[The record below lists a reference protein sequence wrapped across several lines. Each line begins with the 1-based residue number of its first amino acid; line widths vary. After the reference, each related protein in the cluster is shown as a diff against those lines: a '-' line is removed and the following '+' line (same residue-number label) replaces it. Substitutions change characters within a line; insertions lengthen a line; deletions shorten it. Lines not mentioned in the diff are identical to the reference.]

1 MKKYSYAVE
10 YYQKHGNLY
19 ITRTYPCMDHK
30 GLVRE
35 FWNPLRDTSP
45 YSETIMSEDADSN
58 NVRSFIIYARA
69 TRSNYINHPTY
80 STLLNEIGMI
90 WDIDYGKWEAKAEL
104 VTAYFVNVLNSNL
117 ELMLENLD
125 VDDKP
130 YGAFVYKHIRIM
142 RKPGYESRSQKE
154 ICFYEQFQSIN
165 NNSSS

>member
-1 MKKYSYAVE
+1 MKKYSYAAE

-19 ITRTYPCMDHK
+19 ITNSYPRMDHK
-30 GLVRE
+30 GLVRGD
-35 FWNPLRDTSP
+35 WNPLRDTSP

-58 NVRSFIIYARA
+58 NVRSFISYARG

-80 STLLNEIGMI
+80 STLLNEIDMI

-104 VTAYFVNVLNSNL
+104 VRIFSVNVLNSNL
-117 ELMLENLD
+117 ELMLENLI

-130 YGAFVYKHIRIM
+130 YRAFVYKHIRIM

-154 ICFYEQFQSIN
+154 IRFYERFQSIN

>member
-1 MKKYSYAVE
+1 
-10 YYQKHGNLY
+10 
-19 ITRTYPCMDHK
+19 
-30 GLVRE
+30 
-35 FWNPLRDTSP
+35 
-45 YSETIMSEDADSN
+45 
-58 NVRSFIIYARA
+58 
-69 TRSNYINHPTY
+69 
-80 STLLNEIGMI
+80 MI

-154 ICFYEQFQSIN
+154 IRFYERFQSIN